1 MTGQGRKTSQG
12 SCGKPMGPQTLAVKV
27 DQGGVCQGRE
37 QILNELVYLSKKF
50 PVIFLWLAFVR

>member
-1 MTGQGRKTSQG
+1 
-12 SCGKPMGPQTLAVKV
+12 MGPQTLAVKV